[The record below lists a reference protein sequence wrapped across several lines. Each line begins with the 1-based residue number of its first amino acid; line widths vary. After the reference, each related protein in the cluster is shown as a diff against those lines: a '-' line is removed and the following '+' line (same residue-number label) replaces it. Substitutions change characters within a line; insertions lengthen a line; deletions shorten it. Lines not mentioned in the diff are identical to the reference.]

1 MSQPPPP
8 PEPRLFEGAPITEL
22 VARIPAVT
30 VDCDDYP
37 RGTILRLACEVQV
50 GEVAF
55 PPNKDGQTVARVH
68 KMTWHDV
75 SVVAAFPPGADAST
89 VGGSASSR
97 PVPDADDNAELG
109 VAIARTSD
117 TWPAGVASLNAKEPA
132 RA

>member
-8 PEPRLFEGAPITEL
+8 PEPRVFEGAEITEF

-55 PPNKDGQTVARVH
+55 PPNKDGATVARVH
-68 KMTWHDV
+68 KMTWQDV
-75 SVVAAFPPGADAST
+75 SVVAAFAPGQDAST
-89 VGGSASSR
+89 VGGSASSH
-97 PVPDADDNAELG
+97 PVPDEAGTAELG

-117 TWPAGVASLNAKEPA
+117 TWPAGVAALNPKEPA
-132 RA
+132 NA